1 MTAHA
6 NDVQRRPIAAMAD
19 ANGQALAA
27 QANDDR
33 RTDEHPFRR
42 PAMTPSSTSDTNT
55 TRSGGNGN
63 GTAGSTSTRGAGAI
77 GSEPTASLGT
87 EVDDDHL
94 LGASPSRQ
102 MKEHLSEA
110 GGHLKS
116 ATLDAGSAIKSA
128 ASAAG
133 EELRLGKANVKAGLS
148 DSAVAGLSAAEQAA
162 AAGRE
167 QMDALMDKG
176 RDLLDSASELIRE
189 RPLASFGVAF
199 ATGWIIAKLA
209 RGGGDR

>member
-1 MTAHA
+1 
-6 NDVQRRPIAAMAD
+6 
-19 ANGQALAA
+19 
-27 QANDDR
+27 
-33 RTDEHPFRR
+33 
-42 PAMTPSSTSDTNT
+42 MTPSSTSDTNT

-63 GTAGSTSTRGAGAI
+63 AAGTSTRGAGAI
-77 GSEPTASLGT
+77 GTEPTAGLGT
-87 EVDDDHL
+87 EVDDAHL
-94 LGASPSRQ
+94 LGASASRQ
-102 MKEHLSEA
+102 MKDHLSEA

-116 ATLDAGSAIKSA
+116 ATRDAGSAIKSA

-167 QMDALMDKG
+167 QMDVLMDKG
-176 RDLLDSASELIRE
+176 RDLLDSAAELIRE
-189 RPLASFGVAF
+189 RPLAAFGVAF
-199 ATGWIIAKLA
+199 ATGWVIAKLA

>member
-1 MTAHA
+1 
-6 NDVQRRPIAAMAD
+6 
-19 ANGQALAA
+19 
-27 QANDDR
+27 
-33 RTDEHPFRR
+33 
-42 PAMTPSSTSDTNT
+42 MTPSSTSSDTNP
-55 TRSGGNGN
+55 TRSGGN
-63 GTAGSTSTRGAGAI
+63 GTAGSTGTRGAGAI
-77 GSEPTASLGT
+77 GTEPTASLGT

-102 MKEHLSEA
+102 VKDHLSEA
-110 GGHLKS
+110 GSHLKH
-116 ATLDAGSAIKSA
+116 ATRDAGSAIKNA

-167 QMDALMDKG
+167 QMDVLMDKG

-189 RPLASFGVAF
+189 RPLAAFGVAF

>member
-1 MTAHA
+1 
-6 NDVQRRPIAAMAD
+6 
-19 ANGQALAA
+19 
-27 QANDDR
+27 
-33 RTDEHPFRR
+33 
-42 PAMTPSSTSDTNT
+42 MTPSSTSDTNT
-55 TRSGGNGN
+55 TTRGGNGN
-63 GTAGSTSTRGAGAI
+63 AAGSTGTRNAGAL
-77 GSEPTASLGT
+77 GNEPTASLGT
-87 EVDDDHL
+87 ETDDQQL

-102 MKEHLSEA
+102 MKDHLSEA
-110 GGHLKS
+110 GGHLKT
-116 ATLDAGSAIKSA
+116 ATREAGSAIKNA

-199 ATGWIIAKLA
+199 AAGWIIAKLA
-209 RGGGDR
+209 RGSDR